1 MRIFFLVFLF
11 AFALC
16 ANDELN
22 KDLKENERIQKQL
35 NKKLEELAQDIVKG
49 EQNLKQIASQ
59 IQSLSTKSTELKAT
73 VDKQSKE
80 LDTLNLQ
87 NQSLLK
93 DKNEMENKLISLIA
107 KDFSL
112 DLAIP
117 SGYLESE
124 ESLIIFEVLN
134 NLDLVLKDEF
144 YKLSKDYEQISKLIS
159 QKQGQIDK
167 INANLNNYKEQLS
180 SLENLKQRQINEIK
194 EQKSNRVIYN
204 KRLSDLQ
211 KRQEEL
217 RKTLEDLQITSKP
230 PAKANQN
237 VRQLGSSYQGSK
249 VKKYSGRK
257 TIAPLDSFTV
267 KQKFGNFIDPIYNI
281 KLFNENVILKSNTK
295 NATVK
300 SVLAG
305 KIVFAKETNL
315 LQKVVIVEHSNSLH
329 TIYAHLDKI
338 SPTIKTGK
346 NVKKG
351 EVLGRVKDDLSFEV
365 TQEKFHI
372 NPLEL
377 ISLN

>member
-11 AFALC
+11 VFALC

-80 LDTLNLQ
+80 LDTLNSQ

-167 INANLNNYKEQLS
+167 INANLNNYKEQLN

-346 NVKKG
+346 SVKKG

>member
-11 AFALC
+11 VFALC

-180 SLENLKQRQINEIK
+180 SLESLKQRQINEIK

>member
-11 AFALC
+11 VFALC

-180 SLENLKQRQINEIK
+180 SLESLKQRQINEIK

-230 PAKANQN
+230 LAKANQN
-237 VRQLGSSYQGSK
+237 VRQLGSSYQGNK
-249 VKKYSGRK
+249 VKKYSDRK

>member
-11 AFALC
+11 VFALC

-80 LDTLNLQ
+80 LDTLNSQ

>member
-180 SLENLKQRQINEIK
+180 SLESLKQRQINEIK

>member
-11 AFALC
+11 VFTLC

>member
-11 AFALC
+11 VFALC

-80 LDTLNLQ
+80 LDMLNLQ

>member
-11 AFALC
+11 VFALC